1 MQSLAVPWDL
11 LDTASLRKKLLS
23 NPEAFSHVKTMDP
36 MWMSPHD
43 VCSILALLSNSQGSG
58 VRLLEFSIGDI
69 FDSHVDTERETSRP
83 SEPPT
88 GPTGDEG
95 IDNVTKISELPD
107 LTIQSPIPAKCTAH
121 SKPCTPRDL
130 ANDGIGP
137 QFLYS
142 LPPLL
147 LVPTTSTVSPVID

>member
-69 FDSHVDTERETSRP
+69 FDSHADAERETSRP